1 VFNLAWFFFVF
12 ILFFGV
18 RHGMCMDQNAV
29 SGTSGKSCLF
39 AAVKLHSTRDVG
51 AQNLLF
57 FVTAWYG
64 LFFMFSEG

>member
-1 VFNLAWFFFVF
+1 
-12 ILFFGV
+12 
-18 RHGMCMDQNAV
+18 MCMDQNAV
-29 SGTSGKSCLF
+29 SGTSGKSRLF